1 MTVLLRFPITPQL
14 IREAA
19 EFKLRSSCRD
29 CLNFIAD
36 ERCALE
42 WTNSEQRRWSIA
54 DLIDADTLPAE
65 APFCKEFELR

>member
-1 MTVLLRFPITPQL
+1 MRFPITPQL

-29 CLNFIAD
+29 CLNFITGE

-42 WTNSEQRRWSIA
+42 WPNSEQRRWSIA
-54 DLIDADTLPAE
+54 DLIDAETLPDE